1 LSIDSVSA
9 LPRVQTSGPTHRAV
23 GLDVIAAVA
32 LLGIALVVGLA
43 TAGDYGLTVDE
54 FNTDDYGPKALAWYL
69 SGGTDRSH
77 FETVEEYLWYYGPW
91 HQMLTALVQSL
102 DLADPI
108 TVRHAM
114 TYLVGL
120 VGLAAL
126 MPIAALTVG
135 RWAGAVA
142 IALCLT
148 TGYLYGNLFFT
159 PIDIPFLAAMSW
171 ALCANLW
178 MARGGV
184 PSWSATIAAGVLTGL
199 ALATRTGGIIT
210 HVYLVGAM
218 ALCGLE
224 LVIRARRAA
233 MLPLIHIA
241 TRTLAAIAI
250 AWVTAIALWPWLQ
263 IGNPFRQF
271 AIAYAHFTH
280 NPMEFQFPHWGEMV
294 WTNALPRAYILEQ
307 LLARLPEG
315 FLLLLALGIVFAIV
329 SAVRFGRA
337 TLQHVERHGS
347 AGFVAPAFVLA
358 RSRGTLLLIAAALV
372 PIGFVMVTRPTHYD
386 GIRHVMFVI
395 PLLALLAGGALLRL
409 VPLLRRSP
417 ALALAAAA
425 LAIVHLGVT
434 VLTLARLHPV
444 EYAAMNT
451 LAGGTPGAV
460 GRFELDYWATSV
472 GPALRQLEQR
482 LDHDK
487 SGRFAATPPH
497 VLICISHRHWN
508 VGRLFRRNWIVEVD
522 AAKADFIIDTERWPC
537 AAETDAVL
545 VDQVTRMGATF
556 ARIYASKHVVAR

>member
-1 LSIDSVSA
+1 
-9 LPRVQTSGPTHRAV
+9 
-23 GLDVIAAVA
+23 
-32 LLGIALVVGLA
+32 
-43 TAGDYGLTVDE
+43 
-54 FNTDDYGPKALAWYL
+54 
-69 SGGTDRSH
+69 
-77 FETVEEYLWYYGPW
+77 
-91 HQMLTALVQSL
+91 MLTALVQSL

-108 TVRHAM
+108 TVRHAV
-114 TYLVGL
+114 TYLAGL

-135 RWAGAVA
+135 RWAGAIA

-148 TGYLYGNLFFT
+148 TGYLYGSLFFT

-171 ALCANLW
+171 ALCAILW

-184 PSWSATIAAGVLTGL
+184 PSWSATIAAGLLTGL
-199 ALATRTGGIIT
+199 AMATRTGGIIT

-218 ALCGLE
+218 ALCGFE
-224 LVIRARRAA
+224 LAIRARRDRTRRAA
-233 MLPLIHIA
+233 MLPLMHIA
-241 TRTLAAIAI
+241 ARTLAAIAI

-315 FLLLLALGIVFAIV
+315 FLLLLALGLAFAIV
-329 SAVRFGRA
+329 AAVRFGRA
-337 TLQHVERHGS
+337 TLQHVERRGS
-347 AGFVAPAFVLA
+347 AGLVGPALVLA

-409 VPLLRRSP
+409 VPLFQRSP
-417 ALALAAAA
+417 ALALATAA
-425 LAIVHLGVT
+425 LAIVHIGAT
-434 VLTLARLHPV
+434 TITLARLHPV
-444 EYAAMNT
+444 EYVAMNA
-451 LAGGTPGAV
+451 LAGGTRGAA
-460 GRFELDYWATSV
+460 GRFELDYWSTSV

-482 LDHDK
+482 LDRDT
-487 SGRFAATPPH
+487 SGRFTHVSPRVLVCINHRAAA
-497 VLICISHRHWN
+497 
-508 VGRLFRRNWIVEVD
+508 VGVLFRRDWIVEVEP
-522 AAKADFIIDTERWPC
+522 AKADFIIDTERWPC
-537 AAETDAVL
+537 GAETDAVL
-545 VDQVTRMGATF
+545 IDQVTRFGATF
-556 ARIYASKHVVAR
+556 ARIYANKRGAAR